1 MSKKIFTE
9 QEILELSKNKYV
21 KNVTAKGI
29 TYTNEFKLQSIAEYE
44 NGKTSRAIFED
55 AGFDVN
61 IIGIKRIDSASLRW
75 RKAYNDKGILGLED
89 TRTLNSGRTLNR
101 DLTVEE
107 ILAKK
112 DAEIAYLKAELELIK
127 KLELQERQVISK
139 KIPSSIIFNLIQNLI
154 KNFNLKNM
162 TRHLCKIANVSASGY
177 YKFLSNFR
185 ARRIKEHKDL
195 KSKEIILKAFNYRG
209 YKKGSRS
216 IKMILENKFHIIMN
230 RKKIQRIMRKYNIT
244 CPIRKA
250 NPYKRIAKA
259 TKEHRVAPNRLNRE
273 FKQNIPGKVMLT
285 DITYMPYG
293 NNKIAY
299 LSTIKDSSTNEI
311 LAYNLSNSLAIDIVT
326 ETINKL
332 VKLKS
337 FKLHKDAFIHSDQGS
352 HYTSP
357 IFQKLLKKNKLGQ
370 SMSRRGN
377 CWDNAPQESFFG
389 HMKDEIDY
397 KSCRTI
403 EELKILMAKGI
414 EFRFVSENFRSHK
427 KYHYVFR
434 EYPDSKVITVDDDL
448 IYPRNTVERLLSLSY
463 QYPDTV
469 CGNVIRKIH
478 MDGNSFSVYRK
489 WTKVF
494 TMPVNS
500 SLQNVAIGCGG
511 IYYPP
516 HWYGEELFDWKI
528 ISEHCPSA
536 DDLWLKANE
545 LKRRVEVT
553 GGGEFYPRPIELP
566 QTQNNSLQKKNNG
579 KTNLNDKQWKSLNE
593 LWKLDELYCINGK

>member
-1 MSKKIFTE
+1 MSKKTFTD
-9 QEILELSKNKYV
+9 LEMLDLSKNKYV
-21 KNVTAKGI
+21 KNVTSKGI
-29 TYTNEFKLQSIAEYE
+29 TYTNEFKLQFIAEYE
-44 NGKTSRAIFED
+44 NGKTSRKIFED
-55 AGFDVN
+55 AGFDIDV
-61 IIGIKRIDSASLRW
+61 IGIKRIESASLRW
-75 RKAYNDKGILGLED
+75 RAAYKDKGVLGLED

-259 TKEHRVAPNRLNRE
+259 TKEHRVVPNRLNRE
-273 FKQNIPGKVMLT
+273 FKQNTPGKVMLT

-332 VKLKS
+332 VK
-337 FKLHKDAFIHSDQGS
+337 FIHSDQGS

-403 EELKILMAKGI
+403 EELKILIDDYMDYYNND
-414 EFRFVSENFRSHK
+414 RCQWNLK
-427 KYHYVFR
+427 KLTPVQY
-434 EYPDSKVITVDDDL
+434 
-448 IYPRNTVERLLSLSY
+448 RNQLLATS
-463 QYPDTV
+463 
-469 CGNVIRKIH
+469 
-478 MDGNSFSVYRK
+478 
-489 WTKVF
+489 
-494 TMPVNS
+494 
-500 SLQNVAIGCGG
+500 
-511 IYYPP
+511 
-516 HWYGEELFDWKI
+516 
-528 ISEHCPSA
+528 
-536 DDLWLKANE
+536 
-545 LKRRVEVT
+545 
-553 GGGEFYPRPIELP
+553 
-566 QTQNNSLQKKNNG
+566 
-579 KTNLNDKQWKSLNE
+579 
-593 LWKLDELYCINGK
+593 